1 MTTFHSSD
9 KYVIMDEDTTIGC
22 PRHGDFLCTPDEHL
36 KGYGCP
42 ECRLEDIKVKIK
54 EVVDRLDYCIEHE
67 HNASENGF
75 SVKPDS
81 YSNELHNTF
90 GKLKRIVDEIV
101 EIRGKNG

>member
-1 MTTFHSSD
+1 MTTSHFSD

-22 PRHGDFLCTPDEHL
+22 PQHGDFLCTPDEHL

-67 HNASENGF
+67 SNASDNGF
-75 SVKPDS
+75 SVNSDS

-90 GKLKRIVDEIV
+90 GKLKIIVDEIV